1 MAGLDPAIHVPD
13 TISARAAE
21 AWITGSSPVMTI
33 LKWAN
38 RSMNFD
44 LTEEQRLLRD
54 SVERL
59 LADHYGFDKRR
70 AYLAEPEGWSRGLWA
85 QYAELGLL
93 GLPFPEDYGGF
104 GGGPIEVML
113 VMAAFGRVLALEPY
127 LATVVLGGTA
137 LRLAGNDEQKS
148 AILPQVAEGG
158 MILAFAH
165 GERQARYDL
174 TDVLTTA
181 KPKGGGWVLDGAKTV
196 VLQGDSAQ
204 RLIVSARTSGE
215 RDDPNG
221 ITLFLVD
228 AAANGV
234 ARRSYPMRDGTQ
246 AAEIS
251 LSGVEVGEEEVLGEV
266 GAAFP
271 VIERVVEAGIAA
283 TAAEAVGAMEAMQ
296 AMTLEYLKTRTQF
309 GRPIGQNQVLQHCA
323 TEMLMELER
332 GRSMAMLAAMMVE
345 EPDAAERAHNIAM
358 SKVGVGQASKFVSQN
373 AIQLHGGIGMTEEY
387 AVGHYFRR
395 CMVIEHTFGDTAH
408 HLSCLAEQVR

>member
-1 MAGLDPAIHVPD
+1 MDF
-13 TISARAAE
+13 E
-21 AWITGSSPVMTI
+21 
-33 LKWAN
+33 
-38 RSMNFD
+38 F
-44 LTEEQRLLRD
+44 TEEQRLLRD

-59 LADHYGFDKRR
+59 LTDRYGFDKRR
-70 AYLAEPEGWSRGLWA
+70 SYLAETEGWSRELWA

-113 VMAAFGRVLALEPY
+113 VMEAFGRVLALEPY

-137 LRLAGNDEQKS
+137 LRLAGSEGQKS
-148 AILPQVAEGG
+148 AILPQIGEGKL
-158 MILAFAH
+158 ILAFAH

-181 KPKGGGWVLDGAKTV
+181 KPKGGGWVLDGAKSV
-196 VLQGDSAQ
+196 VLHGDSAQ
-204 RLIVSARTSGE
+204 RLIVSARTAGE
-215 RDDPNG
+215 RDDPDG
-221 ITLFLVD
+221 ITLFIVD

-234 ARRSYPMRDGTQ
+234 ARRGYPMRDGTR

-251 LSGVEVGEEEVLGEV
+251 LSGVEVGEEDVLGEV
-266 GAAFP
+266 GAGFP

-283 TAAEAVGAMEAMQ
+283 TAAEAVGAMETMQ

-309 GRPIGQNQVLQHCA
+309 GRPIGQNQVLQHRA

-345 EPDAAERAHNIAM
+345 EPDAADRAHNIAM
-358 SKVGVGQASKFVSQN
+358 VKVGVGQASKFVSQN

-408 HLSCLAEQVR
+408 HLSRLADRVR

>member
-1 MAGLDPAIHVPD
+1 MD
-13 TISARAAE
+13 
-21 AWITGSSPVMTI
+21 
-33 LKWAN
+33 
-38 RSMNFD
+38 FD

-70 AYLAEPEGWSRGLWA
+70 SYLAQPEGWSRGLWA

-113 VMAAFGRVLALEPY
+113 VMEAFGRVLALEPY

-137 LRLAGNDEQKS
+137 MRLAGGEEQKAS
-148 AILPQVAEGG
+148 MLPQIAEGEL
-158 MILAFAH
+158 ILAFAH
-165 GERQARYDL
+165 GERQSRYDL

-181 KPKGGGWVLDGAKTV
+181 KPKGSGWVIDGAKSV
-196 VLQGDSAQ
+196 VLHGDSAQ
-204 RLIVSARTSGE
+204 RLILSARNSGE
-215 RDDPNG
+215 RDDPDG

-228 AAANGV
+228 AASNGV
-234 ARRSYPMRDGTQ
+234 ARRAYPMRDGTR

-251 LSGVEVGEEEVLGEV
+251 LSGVEVGEEDVLGEV
-266 GAAFP
+266 GAGFP

-283 TAAEAVGAMEAMQ
+283 TAAEAVGAMETMQ
-296 AMTLEYLKTRTQF
+296 AMTLEYLKTRQQF
-309 GRPIGQNQVLQHCA
+309 GRPIGQNQVLQHRA

-345 EPDAAERAHNIAM
+345 EPDPAERAHNIAM
-358 SKVGVGQASKFVSQN
+358 AKVGVGQASKFVSQN

-408 HLSCLAEQVR
+408 HLSRLAEQVR

>member
-1 MAGLDPAIHVPD
+1 MD
-13 TISARAAE
+13 
-21 AWITGSSPVMTI
+21 
-33 LKWAN
+33 
-38 RSMNFD
+38 FD

-59 LADHYGFDKRR
+59 LADHYAFDQRR
-70 AYLAEPEGWSRGLWA
+70 AYLAEPGGWGRAVWE
-85 QYAELGLL
+85 QYADLGLL

-113 VMAAFGRVLALEPY
+113 VMEAFGRVLALEPY

-137 LRLAGNDEQKS
+137 LRLAGNEKQKS
-148 AILPQVAEGG
+148 AILPQIAEGG

-174 TDVLTTA
+174 TDVLTIA
-181 KPKGGGWVLDGAKTV
+181 KPKGGGWVLDGAKSV
-196 VLQGDSAQ
+196 ALHGDSAQ
-204 RLIVSARTSGE
+204 RLIVSARTAGE
-215 RDDPNG
+215 REDPEG
-221 ITLFLVD
+221 ITLFIVD

-234 ARRSYPMRDGTQ
+234 ARRAYPMRDGTR

-251 LSGVEVGEEEVLGEV
+251 LSGVEVAEEDVLGEI
-266 GAAFP
+266 GAGFP

-283 TAAEAVGAMEAMQ
+283 TAAEAVGAMETMQ

-309 GRPIGQNQVLQHCA
+309 GRPIGQNQALQHRA

-358 SKVGVGQASKFVSQN
+358 AKVGVGQASKFVSQN

-408 HLSCLAEQVR
+408 HLSRLADQVR

>member
-1 MAGLDPAIHVPD
+1 MD
-13 TISARAAE
+13 
-21 AWITGSSPVMTI
+21 
-33 LKWAN
+33 
-38 RSMNFD
+38 FD

-70 AYLAEPEGWSRGLWA
+70 SYLAQPEGWSRGLWA
-85 QYAELGLL
+85 QYAALGLL

-113 VMAAFGRVLALEPY
+113 VMEAFGRVLALEPY

-137 LRLAGNDEQKS
+137 MRLAGGEEEKAS
-148 AILPQVAEGG
+148 MLPQIAEGEL
-158 MILAFAH
+158 ILAFAH
-165 GERQARYDL
+165 GERQSRYDL

-181 KPKGGGWVLDGAKTV
+181 KPKGSGWVLDGAKSV
-196 VLQGDSAQ
+196 VLHGDSAQ
-204 RLIVSARTSGE
+204 RLILSARNSGE
-215 RDDPNG
+215 RDDPDG
-221 ITLFLVD
+221 ITLFLVN
-228 AAANGV
+228 AASNGV
-234 ARRSYPMRDGTQ
+234 ARRAYPMRDGTR

-251 LSGVEVGEEEVLGEV
+251 LSGVEVGEQDVLGEV
-266 GAAFP
+266 GAGFP

-283 TAAEAVGAMEAMQ
+283 TAAEAVGAMETMQ
-296 AMTLEYLKTRTQF
+296 AMTLEYLKTRQQF
-309 GRPIGQNQVLQHCA
+309 GRPIGQNQVLQHRA

-345 EPDAAERAHNIAM
+345 EPDPAERAHNIAM
-358 SKVGVGQASKFVSQN
+358 AKVGVGQASKFVSQN

-408 HLSCLAEQVR
+408 HLSRLAEQVR

>member
-1 MAGLDPAIHVPD
+1 MD
-13 TISARAAE
+13 
-21 AWITGSSPVMTI
+21 
-33 LKWAN
+33 
-38 RSMNFD
+38 FD

-59 LADHYGFDKRR
+59 LADRYDFAKRR
-70 AYLAEPEGWSRGLWA
+70 NYAAEPEGWSRGLWS

-93 GLPFPEDYGGF
+93 GLPFAESDGGF

-113 VMAAFGRVLALEPY
+113 VMEAFGRVLALEPY

-137 LRLAGNDEQKS
+137 LRLAGSEAQKS
-148 AILPQVAEGG
+148 AILPQIAEGKL
-158 MILAFAH
+158 ILAFAH
-165 GERQARYDL
+165 SERQARYDL
-174 TDVLTTA
+174 SDVLTTA
-181 KPKGGGWVLDGAKTV
+181 KPKAGGWVLDGAKSV
-196 VLQGDSAQ
+196 VLHGDCAQ
-204 RLIVSARTSGE
+204 LLVVSARTAGE
-215 RDDPNG
+215 RDDPHG
-221 ITLFLVD
+221 ITLFLVG

-234 ARRSYPMRDGTQ
+234 ARRSYPMRDGTR

-251 LSGVEVGEEEVLGEV
+251 LSDVEIGEDAVLGKV

-283 TAAEAVGAMEAMQ
+283 TAAEVVGAMEAMQ
-296 AMTLEYLKTRTQF
+296 AMTLEYLRTRQQF
-309 GRPIGQNQVLQHCA
+309 GRPIGDNQALQHRA
-323 TEMLMELER
+323 AEMLMELER

-358 SKVGVGQASKFVSQN
+358 AKVGVAQASKFVSQN

-395 CMVIEHTFGDTAH
+395 CMVIEHLFGDTAH
-408 HLSCLAEQVR
+408 HLSRLAEEVS